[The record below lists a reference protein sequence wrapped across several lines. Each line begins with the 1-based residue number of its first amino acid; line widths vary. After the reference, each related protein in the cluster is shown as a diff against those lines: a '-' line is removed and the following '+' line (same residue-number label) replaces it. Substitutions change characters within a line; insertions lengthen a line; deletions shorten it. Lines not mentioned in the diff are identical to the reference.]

1 MSARRLPVA
10 LSPEAWDDLDDIAA
24 YGLLTWGEAQRD
36 RYLATLDQALLSLGD
51 NPRLGRARNDLR
63 QGYRSLVAGQHVISY
78 ELTADAIRVV
88 RILHNRMDFQR
99 ALRDDP

>member
-1 MSARRLPVA
+1 MSARKLPVA

-36 RYLATLDQALLSLGD
+36 RYLATRALLPRGE

-63 QGYRSLVAGQHVISY
+63 QGYRSLVASQHSVVY
-78 ELTADAIRVV
+78 EITADAIRVV
-88 RILHNRMDFQR
+88 RILHNRMDSQR
-99 ALRDDP
+99 TLRDDS